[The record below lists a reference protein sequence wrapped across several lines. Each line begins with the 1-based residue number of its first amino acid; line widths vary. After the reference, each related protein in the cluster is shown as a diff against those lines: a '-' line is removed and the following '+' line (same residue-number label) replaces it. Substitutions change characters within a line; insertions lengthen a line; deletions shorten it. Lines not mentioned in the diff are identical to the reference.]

1 MAHWEQY
8 GEVAPVN
15 RVNFNL
21 GVKWFFMVLCTIAWS
36 LAETKSWLN
45 TTSIS
50 KLPVLWEL
58 WTVKGQM
65 LRRRFSGTT
74 EVCWCKPEGGGAVGH
89 IHATSLLPPHPT
101 LTIPLWI
108 AVHHRPNHDWKCGP
122 LQLPD
127 QINSFSVNRKENLIW
142 GLWNEATA
150 FKAHHTV
157 FVQFS
162 CNPVSTAVGEN
173 LVVCLHTHYV
183 FSNKTEEKSTFKCQK

>member
-1 MAHWEQY
+1 MHY
-8 GEVAPVN
+8 CLK
-15 RVNFNL
+15 FS
-21 GVKWFFMVLCTIAWS
+21 F
-36 LAETKSWLN
+36 KSWLN
-45 TTSIS
+45 RTNIS
-50 KLPVLWEL
+50 KFPVLWEL

-101 LTIPLWI
+101 LTIPLLI
-108 AVHHRPNHDWKCGP
+108 AVHHCPNHDWKCGP
-122 LQLPD
+122 LQEIPD

-157 FVQFS
+157 FVQFN
-162 CNPVSTAVGEN
+162 CNPVSTEVGEN
-173 LVVCLHTHYV
+173 LVVCLHTRYV
-183 FSNKTEEKSTFKCQK
+183 FSNKTEKKAHLSVKNNLFFF

>member
-1 MAHWEQY
+1 
-8 GEVAPVN
+8 
-15 RVNFNL
+15 
-21 GVKWFFMVLCTIAWS
+21 
-36 LAETKSWLN
+36 
-45 TTSIS
+45 
-50 KLPVLWEL
+50 
-58 WTVKGQM
+58 M

-89 IHATSLLPPHPT
+89 IHATSPLPPHPT
-101 LTIPLWI
+101 PPIPLWI

-122 LQLPD
+122 LQQIPD

-150 FKAHHTV
+150 FKAHTV

-162 CNPVSTAVGEN
+162 CNPVSTAAGEN

-183 FSNKTEEKSTFKCQK
+183 FSNKTEEKAHLSVKNNPFFFNDPYFYCFF